1 MSIVTEYGMPLLAA
15 SGISLFG
22 LVLAWACWMESRA
35 NKAKRKAS
43 AAEIARYLD
52 SFKQAA

>member
-1 MSIVTEYGMPLLAA
+1 MFATEDLLALLAA

-35 NKAKRKAS
+35 NTAKRKAS

-52 SFKQAA
+52 SFKKAA

>member
-1 MSIVTEYGMPLLAA
+1 MFATENLLALLAA

-22 LVLAWACWMESRA
+22 LVLAWASWSESRHR
-35 NKAKRKAS
+35 KAKREP
-43 AAEIARYLD
+43 AAPATAHPAE